1 MVEIPSLLLSKIEF
15 YEFVVRVRNHAGGI
29 SFVSFPGTILTK
41 SEVGLILI
49 KSDFGLMEVVMDI
62 RQWNRIYSEIKNQ
75 YNALYHS
82 VAVRNGFSVTQF
94 RILYH
99 LYLEQESFMQNE
111 LAEQFCLS
119 KQTVNSAIAKLI
131 DMGFV
136 RLGKG
141 TAGKNS
147 KLVSLTESG
156 LQRCEE
162 CVKPLLEAENNAL
175 SQMDDSK
182 VNQFLQLYEMHYV
195 KFECE
200 ISRLLQEKSK

>member
-1 MVEIPSLLLSKIEF
+1 M
-15 YEFVVRVRNHAGGI
+15 GGI
-29 SFVSFPGTILTK
+29 SFVSFPGTLLTK

-49 KSDFGLMEVVMDI
+49 KSDFVLMEVVMDI

-82 VAVRNGFSVTQF
+82 VAVRNGFSETQF

-136 RLGKG
+136 HLGKG

-200 ISRLLQEKSK
+200 ISRLLQEKLK